1 MAHYLA
7 FNHLFIKYVI
17 NAVSMLGK
25 RNTHGHRTAP
35 GLRISKSRGKEETDY
50 KMMPVAK
57 KKVSNQYYGPQRRDP
72 PVGPGDNAQVYGPED
87 TKSSK
92 DESRGS

>member
-17 NAVSMLGK
+17 NALSMLGK
-25 RNTHGHRTAP
+25 KNTHGHSTAP
-35 GLRISKSRGKEETDY
+35 GLRISKSRGKEGTDY

-57 KKVSNQYYGPQRRDP
+57 K
-72 PVGPGDNAQVYGPED
+72 
-87 TKSSK
+87 SK
-92 DESRGS
+92 